1 MFVRSYTFMFL
12 AILFWSMNPVANKIA
27 IEEIAVPQLVSMRAV
42 FSSIILLVF
51 SFAIGYRYSP
61 KKVGWKPFVLGF
73 LDPGLTSL
81 LFVYSLTVLSAAN
94 TILII
99 ALLPFSQS
107 ILGRLVF
114 KEKIQPSIWIGGIV
128 AAYGL
133 ATFYSIEDF
142 NDRDSLWGNLLMFF
156 CFCLFSVSQLLTRK
170 IMKSEVPAI
179 HVTSSQMISASVF
192 LTLYMVFFGD
202 MTLPFRA
209 SSGTLMTLVF
219 LTFSMAF
226 PFFFYNK
233 ALRYISVGMASLFL
247 VLIIPFGFIFAA
259 IFLGE
264 SITLTKAAGAIMV
277 MIGVGLPHL
286 IVLWKRRFNI
296 GYKLN

>member
-12 AILFWSMNPVANKIA
+12 AILFWSTNPVANKIA
-27 IEEIAVPQLVSMRAV
+27 LEEIAVPQLVSMRAV
-42 FSSIILLVF
+42 FSALILLVF
-51 SFAIGYRYSP
+51 SFTIGYRYSP
-61 KKVGWKPFVLGF
+61 KKIGWEPFVLGF
-73 LDPGLTSL
+73 LDPGMTSL
-81 LFVYSLTVLSAAN
+81 LFVYSLTVLSATN

-107 ILGRLVF
+107 ILGRIVF

-142 NDRDSLWGNLLMFF
+142 HDSDSIWGNLLMFF
-156 CFCLFSVSQLLTRK
+156 CFCLFSVSQLLARK
-170 IMKSEVPAI
+170 IMKSEVAAI
-179 HVTSSQMISASVF
+179 HVTTSQMISASVF

-209 SSGTLMTLVF
+209 SSGTLMTFVF

-264 SITLTKAAGAIMV
+264 SITWTKTAGAILV
-277 MIGVGLPHL
+277 MIGVVIPHL
-286 IVLWKRRFNI
+286 LVLWNKRFSI
-296 GYKLN
+296 VYK

>member
-1 MFVRSYTFMFL
+1 MFYLPYAYMFL

-27 IEEIAVPQLVSMRAV
+27 LEEIAVPQLVSMRAV
-42 FSSIILLVF
+42 FSAIILLVF

-61 KKVGWKPFVLGF
+61 KKIGWKPFVLGF
-73 LDPGLTSL
+73 LDPGMTSL
-81 LFVYSLTVLSAAN
+81 LFVYSLTVLSATN

-107 ILGRLVF
+107 ILGRIFF

-133 ATFYSIEDF
+133 TTFYSIEDF
-142 NDRDSLWGNLLMFF
+142 HDSDSILGNLLMFF

-170 IMKSEVPAI
+170 IMKSEVAAI
-179 HVTSSQMISASVF
+179 HVTTSQMISASVF

-209 SSGTLMTLVF
+209 SSGTLMTFVF

-233 ALRYISVGMASLFL
+233 ALRKITVGMASLLL

-264 SITLTKAAGAIMV
+264 SITLTKATGAIMV
-277 MIGVGLPHL
+277 MIGVTIPQLTG
-286 IVLWKRRFNI
+286 LWKGKFNI
-296 GYKLN
+296 V

>member
-1 MFVRSYTFMFL
+1 MFVRSYAFMFL

-27 IEEIAVPQLVSMRAV
+27 LEEIPVPQLVSMRAV

-61 KKVGWKPFVLGF
+61 KKIGWKPFVLGF

-107 ILGRLVF
+107 ILGRIVF

-142 NDRDSLWGNLLMFF
+142 QDTDSLWGNLLMFF
-156 CFCLFSVSQLLTRK
+156 CFCIFSVSQLLVKK
-170 IMKSEVPAI
+170 IMKSEVAAI
-179 HVTSSQMISASVF
+179 HVTTSQMISASVF
-192 LTLYMVFFGD
+192 LSLYMVFFGD
-202 MTLPFRA
+202 MTLPFQA
-209 SSGTLMTLVF
+209 SSGTLMTLLF
-219 LTFSMAF
+219 LIFSMAF

-233 ALRYISVGMASLFL
+233 ALRYITVGMASLLL

-264 SITLTKAAGAIMV
+264 SITLTKSAGAIMV
-277 MIGVGLPHL
+277 MIGVVIPHL
-286 IVLWKRRFNI
+286 IVLWKRKFNI
-296 GYKLN
+296 VYK

>member
-1 MFVRSYTFMFL
+1 MFVRSYAFMFL

-61 KKVGWKPFVLGF
+61 KKIGWKPFVLGF

-81 LFVYSLTVLSAAN
+81 FFVYSLTVLSAAN

-107 ILGRLVF
+107 ILGRIVF

-142 NDRDSLWGNLLMFF
+142 HDIDSLRGNLLMFF
-156 CFCLFSVSQLLTRK
+156 CFCIFSVSQLLVKK
-170 IMKSEVPAI
+170 IMRSEVAAI
-179 HVTSSQMISASVF
+179 HVTTSQMISASVF
-192 LTLYMVFFGD
+192 LSLYMVFFGD
-202 MTLPFRA
+202 MTLPFQA
-209 SSGTLMTLVF
+209 SSGTLMTLLF
-219 LTFSMAF
+219 LIFSMAF

-233 ALRYISVGMASLFL
+233 ALRYITVGMASLLL

-264 SITLTKAAGAIMV
+264 SITLTKSAGGIMV
-277 MIGVGLPHL
+277 MIGVVIPHL
-286 IVLWKRRFNI
+286 IVLWKRKFNI
-296 GYKLN
+296 VYK

>member
-1 MFVRSYTFMFL
+1 MFYRPYAYMFL

-27 IEEIAVPQLVSMRAV
+27 LEEIAVPQLVSMRAV
-42 FSSIILLVF
+42 FSAIILLVF

-61 KKVGWKPFVLGF
+61 KKIGWKPFVLGF
-73 LDPGLTSL
+73 LDPGMTSL
-81 LFVYSLTVLSAAN
+81 LFVYSLTVLSATN

-107 ILGRLVF
+107 ILGRIVF

-133 ATFYSIEDF
+133 TTFYSIEDF
-142 NDRDSLWGNLLMFF
+142 HDSDSIWGNLLMFF

-170 IMKSEVPAI
+170 IMKSEVAAI
-179 HVTSSQMISASVF
+179 HVTTSQMISASVF

-209 SSGTLMTLVF
+209 SSGTLMTFVF

-233 ALRYISVGMASLFL
+233 ALRKITLGMASLLL

-264 SITLTKAAGAIMV
+264 SITLTKATGAIMV
-277 MIGVGLPHL
+277 MIGVTIPQLT
-286 IVLWKRRFNI
+286 VLWNGKFNI
-296 GYKLN
+296 V

>member
-1 MFVRSYTFMFL
+1 MFYLPYAYMFL

-27 IEEIAVPQLVSMRAV
+27 LEEIAVPQLVSMRAV
-42 FSSIILLVF
+42 FSAIILLVF

-61 KKVGWKPFVLGF
+61 KKIGWKPFVLGF
-73 LDPGLTSL
+73 LDPGMTSL
-81 LFVYSLTVLSAAN
+81 LFVYSLTVLSATN

-107 ILGRLVF
+107 ILGRIVF

-133 ATFYSIEDF
+133 TTFYSIEDF
-142 NDRDSLWGNLLMFF
+142 HDSDSIWGNLLMFF

-170 IMKSEVPAI
+170 IMKSEVAAI
-179 HVTSSQMISASVF
+179 HVTTSQMISASVF

-209 SSGTLMTLVF
+209 SSGTLMTFVF

-233 ALRYISVGMASLFL
+233 ALRKITLGMASLLL

-259 IFLGE
+259 IILGE
-264 SITLTKAAGAIMV
+264 SITLTKATGAIMV
-277 MIGVGLPHL
+277 MIGVITPQLVIIL
-286 IVLWKRRFNI
+286 KR
-296 GYKLN
+296 KLNIVSK

>member
-1 MFVRSYTFMFL
+1 MFVRSYAFMFL

-27 IEEIAVPQLVSMRAV
+27 LEEIPVPQLVSMRAV

-61 KKVGWKPFVLGF
+61 KKVGWEPFVLGF

-107 ILGRLVF
+107 ILGRIVF

-133 ATFYSIEDF
+133 STFYSIEDF
-142 NDRDSLWGNLLMFF
+142 HDRDSLWGNLLMFF
-156 CFCLFSVSQLLTRK
+156 CFCLFSVSQLLVKK
-170 IMKSEVPAI
+170 IMKSEVAAI
-179 HVTSSQMISASVF
+179 HVTTSQMISASVF
-192 LTLYMVFFGD
+192 LSLYMVFFGD

-219 LTFSMAF
+219 LIFSMAF

-233 ALRYISVGMASLFL
+233 ALRYITVGMASLFL

-264 SITLTKAAGAIMV
+264 SITLTKSAGAIMV
-277 MIGVGLPHL
+277 MIGVVIPHL
-286 IVLWKRRFNI
+286 IVLWKRKFNI
-296 GYKLN
+296 VYK

>member
-12 AILFWSMNPVANKIA
+12 EILFWSMNPVANKIA
-27 IEEIAVPQLVSMRAV
+27 LEEIAVPQLVSMRAV

-61 KKVGWKPFVLGF
+61 KKVGWKPFLLGF

-107 ILGRLVF
+107 ILGRIVF
-114 KEKIQPSIWIGGIV
+114 NEKIQPSIWIGGIV

-156 CFCLFSVSQLLTRK
+156 CFCLFSVSQLLVKK
-170 IMKSEVPAI
+170 IMKSEVAAI
-179 HVTSSQMISASVF
+179 HVTTSQMISASVF
-192 LTLYMVFFGD
+192 LSLYMVFFGD

-219 LTFSMAF
+219 LIFSMAF

-233 ALRYISVGMASLFL
+233 ALRYITVGMASLLL

-264 SITLTKAAGAIMV
+264 SITLTKSAGAIMV
-277 MIGVGLPHL
+277 MIGVVIPHL
-286 IVLWKRRFNI
+286 IVLWKRKFNI
-296 GYKLN
+296 V

>member
-1 MFVRSYTFMFL
+1 MFVRSYAFMFL

-27 IEEIAVPQLVSMRAV
+27 LEEIPVPQLVSMRAV

-61 KKVGWKPFVLGF
+61 KKIGWKPFVLGF

-107 ILGRLVF
+107 ILGRIVF

-133 ATFYSIEDF
+133 TTFYSIEDF
-142 NDRDSLWGNLLMFF
+142 HDRDSLWGNLLMFF
-156 CFCLFSVSQLLTRK
+156 CFCLFSVSQLLVKK
-170 IMKSEVPAI
+170 IMKTEVAAI
-179 HVTSSQMISASVF
+179 HVTTSQMISASVF

-209 SSGTLMTLVF
+209 SSGTLITLVF
-219 LTFSMAF
+219 LIFSMAF

-233 ALRYISVGMASLFL
+233 ALRYITVGMASLLL

-264 SITLTKAAGAIMV
+264 SITLTKSAGAIMV
-277 MIGVGLPHL
+277 MIGVVIPHL
-286 IVLWKRRFNI
+286 IVLWKRKFNI
-296 GYKLN
+296 V

>member
-1 MFVRSYTFMFL
+1 MFVRSYAFMFL

-27 IEEIAVPQLVSMRAV
+27 LEEIAVPQLVSMRAV
-42 FSSIILLVF
+42 FSAIILLVF

-61 KKVGWKPFVLGF
+61 KKIGWKPFVLGF

-107 ILGRLVF
+107 ILGRIVF
-114 KEKIQPSIWIGGIV
+114 KEKIQTSIWIGGIV
-128 AAYGL
+128 AVYGL
-133 ATFYSIEDF
+133 SKFFSIQDF
-142 NDRDSLWGNLLMFF
+142 HNRDSLWGNLLMLI
-156 CFCLFSVSQLLTRK
+156 CFCVFSVTQLLVRK
-170 IMKSEVPAI
+170 VMKSEVTAI
-179 HVTSSQMISASVF
+179 HVTTSQMISASVF
-192 LTLYMVFFGD
+192 LTLYMLLFGD
-202 MTLPFRA
+202 MTLPFRV
-209 SSGTLMTLVF
+209 SSGTFMTLLF
-219 LTFSMAF
+219 LIFSLAV

-233 ALRYISVGMASLFL
+233 ALRYITVGMASLLL

-264 SITLTKAAGAIMV
+264 SITLTKATGAIMV
-277 MIGVGLPHL
+277 MIGVTIPQLT
-286 IVLWKRRFNI
+286 VLWKGKFNI
-296 GYKLN
+296 V

>member
-27 IEEIAVPQLVSMRAV
+27 LEEIAVPQLVSMRAV

-51 SFAIGYRYSP
+51 SFEIGYRYSP
-61 KKVGWKPFVLGF
+61 KKIGWKPFVLGF

-81 LFVYSLTVLSAAN
+81 LFVYSLTVLSVAN

-107 ILGRLVF
+107 ILGRIVF

-142 NDRDSLWGNLLMFF
+142 HDRDSLWGNLLMFF
-156 CFCLFSVSQLLTRK
+156 CFCIFSVSQLLVKK
-170 IMKSEVPAI
+170 IMKSEVAAI
-179 HVTSSQMISASVF
+179 HVTTSQMISASIF
-192 LTLYMVFFGD
+192 LSLYMVFFGD
-202 MTLPFRA
+202 MTLPFQA
-209 SSGTLMTLVF
+209 SSGTLMTLLF
-219 LTFSMAF
+219 LIFSMAF

-233 ALRYISVGMASLFL
+233 ALRYITVGMASLLL

-264 SITLTKAAGAIMV
+264 SITLTKSAGAIMV
-277 MIGVGLPHL
+277 MIGVVIPHL
-286 IVLWKRRFNI
+286 IVLWKRKFNI
-296 GYKLN
+296 VYK

>member
-1 MFVRSYTFMFL
+1 MFNRSYTFMFL

-27 IEEIAVPQLVSMRAV
+27 IEEIPVPQLVSMRAV
-42 FSSIILLVF
+42 FSAIILLVF

-61 KKVGWKPFVLGF
+61 KKIGWKPFVLGF
-73 LDPGLTSL
+73 LDPGMTSL
-81 LFVYSLTVLSAAN
+81 LFVYSLTVLSATN

-107 ILGRLVF
+107 ILGRIVF

-142 NDRDSLWGNLLMFF
+142 HDSDSIWGNLLMFF
-156 CFCLFSVSQLLTRK
+156 CFCLFSVSQLLARK
-170 IMKSEVPAI
+170 IMKSEVAAI
-179 HVTSSQMISASVF
+179 HVTTSQMISASVF

-209 SSGTLMTLVF
+209 SSGTLMTFVF

-233 ALRYISVGMASLFL
+233 ALRHITVGMASLLL
-247 VLIIPFGFIFAA
+247 VLIIPFGFIFAE

-264 SITLTKAAGAIMV
+264 SITLTKATGAIMV
-277 MIGVGLPHL
+277 MIGVTIPHL
-286 IVLWKRRFNI
+286 IVLWRRKFNI
-296 GYKLN
+296 V

>member
-1 MFVRSYTFMFL
+1 MFVRSYAFMFL

-27 IEEIAVPQLVSMRAV
+27 LEEIPVPQLVSMRAV
-42 FSSIILLVF
+42 FSSIILLGF

-61 KKVGWKPFVLGF
+61 KKIGWKPFVLGF

-107 ILGRLVF
+107 ILGRIVF

-142 NDRDSLWGNLLMFF
+142 HDRDSLWGNLLMFF
-156 CFCLFSVSQLLTRK
+156 CFCIFSVSQLLVKK
-170 IMKSEVPAI
+170 IMKSEVAAI
-179 HVTSSQMISASVF
+179 HVTTSQMISASVF
-192 LTLYMVFFGD
+192 LSLYMVFFGD
-202 MTLPFRA
+202 MTLPFQA
-209 SSGTLMTLVF
+209 SSGTLMTLLF
-219 LTFSMAF
+219 LIFSMAF

-233 ALRYISVGMASLFL
+233 ALRYITVGMASLLL

-264 SITLTKAAGAIMV
+264 SITLTKSAGAIMV
-277 MIGVGLPHL
+277 MIGVVIPHL
-286 IVLWKRRFNI
+286 IVLWKRKFNI
-296 GYKLN
+296 VYK

>member
-1 MFVRSYTFMFL
+1 MFVRSYAFMFL

-27 IEEIAVPQLVSMRAV
+27 LEEIPVPQLVSMRAV

-61 KKVGWKPFVLGF
+61 KKIGWKPFVLGF

-107 ILGRLVF
+107 ILGRIVF

-142 NDRDSLWGNLLMFF
+142 HDRDSLWGNLLMFF
-156 CFCLFSVSQLLTRK
+156 CFCIFSVSQLLVKK
-170 IMKSEVPAI
+170 IMKSEVAAI
-179 HVTSSQMISASVF
+179 HVTTSQMISASVF

-202 MTLPFRA
+202 MTLPFQA
-209 SSGTLMTLVF
+209 SSGTLMTLLF
-219 LTFSMAF
+219 LIFSMAF

-233 ALRYISVGMASLFL
+233 ALRYITVGMASLLL

-264 SITLTKAAGAIMV
+264 SITLTKATGAIMV
-277 MIGVGLPHL
+277 MIGVTIPHL
-286 IVLWKRRFNI
+286 IVLWRRKFNI
-296 GYKLN
+296 V

>member
-1 MFVRSYTFMFL
+1 MFVRSYAFMFL

-27 IEEIAVPQLVSMRAV
+27 LEEIPVPQLVSMRAV

-61 KKVGWKPFVLGF
+61 KKIGWKPFVLGF

-81 LFVYSLTVLSAAN
+81 LFLYSLTVLSAAN

-107 ILGRLVF
+107 ILGRIVF

-142 NDRDSLWGNLLMFF
+142 HDRDSLWGNLLMFF
-156 CFCLFSVSQLLTRK
+156 CFCIFSVSQLLIKK
-170 IMKSEVPAI
+170 IMKSEVAAI
-179 HVTSSQMISASVF
+179 HVTTSQMISASVF
-192 LTLYMVFFGD
+192 LSLYMVFFGD
-202 MTLPFRA
+202 MTLPFQA
-209 SSGTLMTLVF
+209 SSGTLMTLLF
-219 LTFSMAF
+219 LIFSMAF

-233 ALRYISVGMASLFL
+233 ALRYITVGMASLLL

-264 SITLTKAAGAIMV
+264 SITLTKATGAIMV
-277 MIGVGLPHL
+277 MIGVTIPHL
-286 IVLWKRRFNI
+286 IVLWRRKFNI
-296 GYKLN
+296 V

>member
-1 MFVRSYTFMFL
+1 MFFRPYAFIFL
-12 AILFWSMNPVANKIA
+12 AILFWSINPVASKIA
-27 IEEIAVPQLVSMRAV
+27 LEEIPVPQLVSMRAV
-42 FSSIILLVF
+42 FSTIILLVF

-61 KKVGWKPFVLGF
+61 KKIGWKPFVLGF
-73 LDPGLTSL
+73 LDPGMTSL

-107 ILGRLVF
+107 ILGRIVF

-142 NDRDSLWGNLLMFF
+142 HDRDSLWGNLLMFF
-156 CFCLFSVSQLLTRK
+156 CFCIFSVSQLLVKK
-170 IMKSEVPAI
+170 IMKSEVAAI
-179 HVTSSQMISASVF
+179 HVTTSQRISASVF
-192 LTLYMVFFGD
+192 LSLYLVFFGD
-202 MTLPFRA
+202 MTLPFQA
-209 SSGTLMTLVF
+209 SSGTLMTLLF
-219 LTFSMAF
+219 LIFSMAF

-233 ALRYISVGMASLFL
+233 ALRYITVGMASLLL

-259 IFLGE
+259 FFLGE
-264 SITLTKAAGAIMV
+264 SITLTKSAGAIMV
-277 MIGVGLPHL
+277 MVGVVIPHL
-286 IVLWKRRFNI
+286 IVLWKRKSNI
-296 GYKLN
+296 VYK

>member
-27 IEEIAVPQLVSMRAV
+27 LEGIAVPQLVSMRAV

-61 KKVGWKPFVLGF
+61 KKVGWEPFVLGF

-107 ILGRLVF
+107 ILGRIVF

-133 ATFYSIEDF
+133 TTFYSIEDF

-156 CFCLFSVSQLLTRK
+156 CFCLFSVSQLLVKK
-170 IMKSEVPAI
+170 IMKSEVAAI
-179 HVTSSQMISASVF
+179 HVTTSQMISASVF
-192 LTLYMVFFGD
+192 LSLYMVFFGD
-202 MTLPFRA
+202 MTLPFQA
-209 SSGTLMTLVF
+209 SSGTLMTLLF
-219 LTFSMAF
+219 LIFSMAF

-233 ALRYISVGMASLFL
+233 ALRYITVGMASLLL

-264 SITLTKAAGAIMV
+264 SITLTKSAGAIMV
-277 MIGVGLPHL
+277 MIGVVIPHL
-286 IVLWKRRFNI
+286 IVLWKRKFNI
-296 GYKLN
+296 V